1 MMIWIAFILLLLV
14 VLLSITKKWFA
25 EGFDP
30 FLPELRPEE
39 YPDQTFSADLLLA
52 EKYIQKLL
60 KSTSDPIKTAYLTDF
75 LNLLQFI

>member
-1 MMIWIAFILLLLV
+1 MELIVFAFFLLLLTW
-14 VLLSITKKWFA
+14 IPWK

-30 FLPELRPEE
+30 FLHDSRPNG
-39 YPDQTFSADLLLA
+39 YPDQSMYGDIVLA

-60 KSTSDPIKTAYLTDF
+60 KSPTLDKTKERELLDL